1 MAIVISRKS
10 ASCRAWGHKPVS
22 TGTEEGNLSVSLCG
36 LHIRPC
42 PEKQNKVKTQKEK
55 ADERSRDLGK
65 VREER

>member
-1 MAIVISRKS
+1 MSI
-10 ASCRAWGHKPVS
+10 
-22 TGTEEGNLSVSLCG
+22 GTEEGGVRRNLSVSLCG

-55 ADERSRDLGK
+55 EDERSRDLGK